1 MTIYTVVLVK
11 DGGGILAEAALAWG
25 SNHVTGLPA
34 AVIIVLTVLVRA
46 SSVPLGKGRAFSQTG
61 QGPWGLSFPPSCPAL
76 SPVFSGG

>member
-1 MTIYTVVLVK
+1 MVLIK
-11 DGGGILAEAALAWG
+11 DGGGMLAGAALVWG

-34 AVIIVLTVLVRA
+34 AVIVVLTVLLSSPLRA
-46 SSVPLGKGRAFSQTG
+46 PSITLGRGGASSQTG